1 MLGPA
6 PAVDRHMG
14 TATRREKGE
23 KRAAQPRHRQ
33 APIGGARSPA
43 RPCPERHA
51 DSLAPGLELERQHAI
66 IGAPVGMDRNM

>member
-6 PAVDRHMG
+6 PAIDRHMG
-14 TATRREKGE
+14 TATRREKWS
-23 KRAAQPRHRQ
+23 AQIEDRQ
-33 APIGGARSPA
+33 APIEEAHPPA